1 VFGLAFVPLG
11 WLAFRVWTGRTGPN
25 PAEDIIL
32 TAGIWALRFL
42 LITLAVTPVRRLTG
56 LNLVIQYRRMLGL
69 FAFFYACVHLF
80 SYMLFD
86 RLFQIGE
93 ILTDI
98 ADRPFILA
106 GMTALALMIPLAVT
120 STKGWIRRLGRRW
133 QTLHR
138 IVYFSAA
145 AACLHFAWKVK
156 VVVANRHITPRSWQY
171 CSDSGCSGG
180 FDCPID
186 WHRPCAA
193 LKTGLC
199 PRARASKDQPPE
211 YFREP
216 EVRTDAGKVWRRIR
230 SAHGSRKTRSF
241 SSRGH
246 EMKWMMSI
254 LAAAAMTTW
263 MGVAAQSGTA
273 MSQDKKL

>member
-1 VFGLAFVPLG
+1 MRTLLRSLVFGLAFAPLG

-25 PAEDIIL
+25 PAEYIIL
-32 TAGIWALRFL
+32 TTGIWALRFL
-42 LITLAVTPVRRLTG
+42 LITLTVTPVRRLTG

-98 ADRPFILA
+98 ADRPFIMA
-106 GMTALALMIPLAVT
+106 GVTAVALMIPLAVT

-156 VVVANRHITPRSWQY
+156 VVVGEPVY
-171 CSDSGCSGG
+171 Y
-180 FDCPID
+180 
-186 WHRPCAA
+186 AA
-193 LKTGLC
+193 
-199 PRARASKDQPPE
+199 
-211 YFREP
+211 
-216 EVRTDAGKVWRRIR
+216 
-230 SAHGSRKTRSF
+230 
-241 SSRGH
+241 
-246 EMKWMMSI
+246 I
-254 LAAAAMTTW
+254 LAMLLGFRLLWRLRLPERLAPRPAR
-263 MGVAAQSGTA
+263 
-273 MSQDKKL
+273 L